1 MAAAGLPP
9 DAGFVS
15 VSNETWAHPRKVA
28 ASCGGVDEVSVIAD
42 DFPDLWPLGLGRR
55 QGCL

>member
-15 VSNETWAHPRKVA
+15 VSNETWTHPRKVA

-42 DFPDLWPLGLGRR
+42 DFGPWG
-55 QGCL
+55 